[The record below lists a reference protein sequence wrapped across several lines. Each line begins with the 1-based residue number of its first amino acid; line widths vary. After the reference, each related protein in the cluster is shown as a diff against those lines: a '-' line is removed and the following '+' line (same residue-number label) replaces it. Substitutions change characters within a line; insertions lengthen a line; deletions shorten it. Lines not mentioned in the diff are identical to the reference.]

1 MGAHSAAWLT
11 PERRAWAYDI
21 ARALAACLAALG
33 LVATDTMQ
41 VVLLLV
47 AAILGFGGNT
57 LAARHVSP
65 GPRDGNPNPEG

>member
-1 MGAHSAAWLT
+1 MT

-21 ARALAACLAALG
+21 ARALGLCLAAIG
-33 LVATDTMQ
+33 LVAADTMQ

-65 GPRDGNPNPEG
+65 GPSDGHPNPPAVAG